1 MHSNN
6 FWVPRMRSQSRCRV
20 LESYKSVGNF
30 GQFGDRQRT
39 LTRVTRVTR
48 VTGGGITDMALMG
61 CGQCGQCGIAGIHDP
76 ILEDRKAFYGLDH
89 LDHVDCKSCGR
100 RLFKI
105 GSRFQDRMLQR
116 LEIW

>member
-1 MHSNN
+1 M
-6 FWVPRMRSQSRCRV
+6 

-30 GQFGDRQRT
+30 GNFDDRQST
-39 LTRVTRVTR
+39 KDTLLTRVMD
-48 VTGGGITDMALMG
+48 GGIADMALMG

-76 ILEDRKAFYGLDH
+76 ILDRKAFYG

-100 RLFKI
+100 LFKI
-105 GSRFQDRMLQR
+105 GPRFQDRILQR